1 MHIYIHIYI
10 YIIIHI
16 TYRSA
21 KAATDSGDNRCP
33 QRLHSSQHTPFS
45 FFSIKGT
52 RAITKE
58 QHLFSLQQVLRPV
71 RAKLH
76 TSIRWHWLKM
86 HLNWKLLEDGS
97 MPTLRQPWPSCLQ
110 PTRGRRSSWSA
121 NNWSMIAGWY
131 GTASKHPL
139 RLKPK
144 SMKHVMKQIISSFQV
159 TVPYLSMTHG
169 TKQHRLECA
178 A

>member
-1 MHIYIHIYI
+1 MHNIYI

-45 FFSIKGT
+45 FFPIKGT

-76 TSIRWHWLKM
+76 TSIR
-86 HLNWKLLEDGS
+86 
-97 MPTLRQPWPSCLQ
+97 
-110 PTRGRRSSWSA
+110 
-121 NNWSMIAGWY
+121 
-131 GTASKHPL
+131 
-139 RLKPK
+139 
-144 SMKHVMKQIISSFQV
+144 
-159 TVPYLSMTHG
+159 
-169 TKQHRLECA
+169 
-178 A
+178 